1 MNLDG
6 SLCAFD
12 GPIKDIEVVNHVI
25 GTGIKTIIEP
35 GGVKEDR
42 IVKKQ
47 LEENGIE
54 LIFSGRRRYKIS

>member
-1 MNLDG
+1 
-6 SLCAFD
+6 
-12 GPIKDIEVVNHVI
+12 VI